1 MENKRKIDEYI
12 PKAINSLSNNRKI
25 VKDGKIASGFAGQI
39 ATFSVAV
46 SMGSLLSAVAFFS
59 EQKQASVER
68 QELMNVIYEIIT
80 GEVSGI
86 KRETDN
92 KDPKLLSY
100 VKKKYEEKEEKYEET
115 NKNKI
120 LEYRRFQE
128 DILNAAI
135 AVKLAINFFHKIE
148 KGEKEDKMD
157 E

>member
-1 MENKRKIDEYI
+1 
-12 PKAINSLSNNRKI
+12 
-25 VKDGKIASGFAGQI
+25 
-39 ATFSVAV
+39 
-46 SMGSLLSAVAFFS
+46 MGSLLSAVAFFS

-80 GEVSGI
+80 GEVSEI
-86 KRETDN
+86 KKETDN

-100 VKKKYEEKEEKYEET
+100 VKKKYEET
-115 NKNKI
+115 NEDKI

>member
-80 GEVSGI
+80 GEVSEI

-100 VKKKYEEKEEKYEET
+100 VKKKYEEKYEET

-128 DILNAAI
+128 DILDAAI

-148 KGEKEDKMD
+148 KEDKMD

>member
-80 GEVSGI
+80 REVSEI
-86 KRETDN
+86 NKETDN

-100 VKKKYEEKEEKYEET
+100 VKKKYEETKED
-115 NKNKI
+115 KI

-128 DILNAAI
+128 DILKAAI

>member
-80 GEVSGI
+80 GEVSEI
-86 KRETDN
+86 KKETDN

-148 KGEKEDKMD
+148 KEDKMD